1 MDEIPVSKKFLQNFF
16 LLKLELLLLLNIS
29 QTKFYE

>member
-1 MDEIPVSKKFLQNFF
+1 MVKIDKSKKFFKNFF
-16 LLKLELLLLLNIS
+16 LLKLELLLLFKIS